1 MGRAMLSKSLN
12 QFSIDGRGCVPSLL
26 FDLRPNYGG
35 RNEDNG
41 NLLQKVPC
49 THCHTQ
55 CPQPCSRPP
64 PTHNSTG
71 NSWTLIGV
79 CVFLFWHHCSFFL
92 GLGVHKILFVPSKSL
107 LPQFC
112 SNYRTIVLISQA
124 SKVMLKILQARLQQ
138 YVNFQMFKLD
148 LEKAEKSEIKSPTS
162 TGSLKKQERS
172 RKTST
177 SALLTTPKP
186 FTVWITTT
194 VENSERDGNTRPPEL
209 PPEKS
214 VCQSGSNS

>member
-1 MGRAMLSKSLN
+1 MHALPHS
-12 QFSIDGRGCVPSLL
+12 VPPTLQQATAVPCLCWRLLDTHRQVWVSLL
-26 FDLRPNYGG
+26 WG
-35 RNEDNG
+35 
-41 NLLQKVPC
+41 
-49 THCHTQ
+49 
-55 CPQPCSRPP
+55 
-64 PTHNSTG
+64 
-71 NSWTLIGV
+71 
-79 CVFLFWHHCSFFL
+79 HCSFLL
-92 GLGVHKILFVPSKSL
+92 GPGVHTVLFVPSKSL

-148 LEKAEKSEIKSPTS
+148 LEKAEESEIKSPTS